1 MCRLFVFHRASWGP
15 SAYHDNYIETR
26 GKYYGLLVQK
36 KKKKILIENAKIHLN
51 LEVLPQ

>member
-26 GKYYGLLVQK
+26 GEYYGLLVQK
-36 KKKKILIENAKIHLN
+36 KKNSNRKRKIHRN